1 MIENVIET
9 TELCRHCLMCRHK
22 TPMGH
27 ITSKETYTPHGFAQL
42 VASEKR
48 DMIEWNEEYAE
59 VMYVSS
65 DNGNSRAHCV
75 TDQPLPEAIA
85 EVRAK
90 LVKNDLAPDVVY
102 ELKEQLK
109 TYETPYAESEPG
121 DVSGSGDVALFVSDD
136 VRYRSPDTL
145 EAVLA
150 LLEEV
155 GVNPVRIGNGRN
167 NGFIASSL
175 GLPNVAESLAEATL
189 DELRD
194 VGADRLL
201 VMSPGDYFAFNQL
214 YDERLGIELSDD
226 VELLEVTDLLAEA
239 MDDGSLSTDERELG
253 EPYAYVDP
261 NHTVRVK
268 SRTDQPRTILDEL
281 LADERRELFWR
292 EERAF
297 PCGNLA
303 LEFVHPDLADEL
315 TEFRFED
322 ASDQEVDVL
331 VTDGA
336 GTEYQLKQHADEF
349 DMDVRNLYGLLAE
362 QAT

>member
-27 ITSKETYTPHGFAQL
+27 ITSKETYTPHGFGQL

-48 DMIEWNEEYAE
+48 GMIEWNEEYAE

-85 EVRAK
+85 AVRAK
-90 LVKNDLAPDVVY
+90 LVKKDVAPDVVY
-102 ELKEQLK
+102 ELRDQLK
-109 TYETPYAESEPG
+109 KYETPYEESEPG
-121 DVSGSGDVALFVSDD
+121 DVSGTGDVALFVSDE
-136 VRYRSPDTL
+136 VRYRSPETL
-145 EAVLA
+145 EAVLE
-150 LLEEV
+150 LLEEI
-155 GVNPVRIGNGRN
+155 GVDPVQIGNGRN

-175 GLPNVAESLAEATL
+175 GLPGVAENLAEANL
-189 DELRD
+189 EELED
-194 VGADRLL
+194 TGADQLIVL
-201 VMSPGDYFAFNQL
+201 SPGDYFAFNQM
-214 YDERLGIELSDD
+214 YDERLGIEFPED
-226 VELLEVTDLLAEA
+226 VELVDVAERHRTA
-239 MDDGSLSTDERELG
+239 VDDGDLSIRETDLG

-261 NHTVRVK
+261 THTVRTK
-268 SRTDQPRTILDEL
+268 PRVDAPRDLLDAVL
-281 LADERRELFWR
+281 TDERRELFWR
-292 EERAF
+292 GERAF

-315 TEFRFED
+315 TQYRLED
-322 ASDQEVDVL
+322 ATDQDVNAV

-336 GTEYQLKQHADEF
+336 GSEYHLKQHAD
-349 DMDVRNLYGLLAE
+349 DVDVHNLYRILAE
-362 QAT
+362 QV